1 MAFTREAR
9 ITLGRP
15 PSPVGGRAGRAP
27 EAVSLTKAEKDVD
40 RDNENP
46 EEGPKEPDVPL
57 GSITQ
62 AKNLYSKRDSD
73 GKYQW
78 VTVEPDDAVDAA
90 ENSET
95 ARYAFLVRNKKSY
108 DSRKKYDIDS
118 IIVQSPWLKKS
129 LGVVFEGYPGITTNL
144 ERLVFRAP
152 LHPFVHRWNKLL
164 ALLEENDF
172 EDPTARDHLQL
183 FHDAL
188 YEELKNAI
196 SAKIDLVKNGV
207 ITFEYLWTIFEPSTL
222 VYSVRDNK
230 DCVFKLNS
238 YVTTFDQRAGKDYL
252 SLAVWSCDWDGTTFG
267 QNNTEL
273 KNYQF
278 AGTTPIS
285 SLAAFPLE
293 FHPARQQIS
302 DKLIARG
309 KLFEQFAGYHY
320 QAYRGVALGYGRS
333 GMIRHNIESRIII
346 DCEAHNRF
354 MPNYAV
360 YLASLPQAG
369 ADRVRGGATSTGS
382 RSDDEGE
389 EEPDDSDDYDR
400 FSGDETPPIFISPPS
415 AGGIDDACGSTQKHR
430 PLTTEEL
437 LLSVPYVKGYAIKNK
452 KWLWFHVDQ
461 IEPIKFADNAFA
473 SLVLP
478 SEQKSLIRAFVEC
491 QVRHKNDFDDII
503 AGKGRGMIML
513 LAGPPG
519 VGKTLTSESV
529 AEDMRVPLYCM
540 SAGDLGLDP
549 SDIEESLN
557 LVLDMVSKWNAV
569 LLLDEADVFL
579 EARSS
584 NDLERNKMVS
594 IFLRVL
600 EYYEGVLFLTT
611 NRISNI
617 DAAFHSRVH
626 VTINYPNLSIDSRRH
641 VWQTFLGND
650 TTVTGK
656 DIDRLAAVDLNGR
669 QIKNMLKTAQMLA
682 RSQEHGNGE
691 GGKVGMKHIET
702 VLAIERGTSWE

>member
-1 MAFTREAR
+1 MAFAREAG
-9 ITLGRP
+9 LNVGRP
-15 PSPVGGRAGRAP
+15 RSPVGGQGRRAP
-27 EAVSLTKAEKDVD
+27 EAVSINKTEKGKEK
-40 RDNENP
+40 ENAG
-46 EEGPKEPDVPL
+46 EDEGPKEPEVPQ

-62 AKNLYSKRDSD
+62 AKNLYSKRDND

-78 VTVEPDDAVDAA
+78 VTEEPDDAVDAA

-129 LGVVFEGYPGITTNL
+129 LGVMFEDYPGITTNL

-152 LHPFVHRWNKLL
+152 LHPFVHRWDKLL
-164 ALLEENDF
+164 ALLEQDDF
-172 EDPTARDHLQL
+172 EDPIAKEHLRL
-183 FHDAL
+183 FHDVV

-196 SAKIDLVKNGV
+196 AAKLDLVKNGV
-207 ITFEYLWTIFEPSTL
+207 ITFEYLWTIFEPQTL

-230 DCVFKLNS
+230 ECVFKLNS
-238 YVTTFDQRAGKDYL
+238 SHTAVDQRAGLQYL
-252 SLAVWSCDWDGTTFG
+252 SLDVWSCDWDGTKFG
-267 QNNTEL
+267 RNSTEL
-273 KNYQF
+273 KNYEF
-278 AGTTPIS
+278 SGTTPIS

-293 FHPARQQIS
+293 FHPSKKQLKLS
-302 DKLIARG
+302 LIARG
-309 KLFEQFAGYHY
+309 KLFERFAGYHY
-320 QAYRGVALGYGRS
+320 QAYRGVALGYGRC
-333 GMIRHNIESRIII
+333 GMIRHNIESRVII

-354 MPNYAV
+354 LPNYAT
-360 YLASLPQAG
+360 YLDSLPQT
-369 ADRVRGGATSTGS
+369 RRGSSGTTSSGTGS
-382 RSDDEGE
+382 D
-389 EEPDDSDDYDR
+389 DDYDE
-400 FSGDETPPIFISPPS
+400 FSCDDTPPIFLGTTPS
-415 AGGIDDACGSTQKHR
+415 SGELDDAGIMKQKHR
-430 PLTTEEL
+430 PLTTQEL
-437 LLSVPYVKGYAIKNK
+437 LLTVPYVKGYAIKNK
-452 KWLWFHVDQ
+452 KWLWFYVDQ
-461 IEPIKFADNAFA
+461 IEPIRFADNAFS

-478 SEQKSLIRAFVEC
+478 SEQKSLIRAFVES
-491 QVRHKNDFDDII
+491 QVKYKNDFDDVI

-549 SDIEESLN
+549 SGIEESLN

-579 EARSS
+579 ESRSS

-611 NRISNI
+611 NRIRNI
-617 DAAFHSRVH
+617 DAAFHSRIH

-641 VWQTFLGND
+641 VWQTFLGKD
-650 TTVTGK
+650 SSVTEK
-656 DIDRLAAVDLNGR
+656 DIDRLASVDLNGR

-682 RSQEHGNGE
+682 RSQEQGNGE
-691 GGKVGMKHIET
+691 RGKVGMNHIET